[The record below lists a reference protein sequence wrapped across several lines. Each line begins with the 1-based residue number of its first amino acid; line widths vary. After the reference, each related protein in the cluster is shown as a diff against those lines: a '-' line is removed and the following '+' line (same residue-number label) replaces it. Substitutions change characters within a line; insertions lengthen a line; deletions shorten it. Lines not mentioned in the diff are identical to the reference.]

1 MLRII
6 AVEREYGCG
15 GAAIAQKIA
24 DALGWKL
31 WDRLLT
37 EEIAKLANVDCSA
50 VERRGERLDS
60 RFYRLAKIFWR
71 GSYETSIPIDND
83 RFFDADCLVSMMERI
98 TANIAA
104 QGNAVVVGR
113 GAPYFLRDRQDTFR
127 VFLYAPRE
135 EKIRR
140 LMAIGQTQQDAEE
153 MVDTIDSERVAFCRH
168 YFSSDW
174 PKRAIYHVMINTL
187 MGDERVIATIF
198 ATMRLLDETVP
209 ARPGSLRGLR

>member
-1 MLRII
+1 MFRII
-6 AVEREYGCG
+6 AIEREYGCG
-15 GAAIAQKIA
+15 GGAIADKIA
-24 DALGWKL
+24 ETLGWKI

-50 VERRGERLDS
+50 VERRGEKLDS

-71 GSYETSIPIDND
+71 GSHERSIPLDD
-83 RFFDADCLVSMMERI
+83 DKFFDADCLVSMMERI
-98 TANIAA
+98 AAKIAKE
-104 QGNAVVVGR
+104 GNAVVVGR
-113 GAPYFLRDRQDTFR
+113 GAPYFLQDRTDTFR

-140 LMAIGQTQQDAEE
+140 LIASGQRMEDAEE

-174 PKRAIYHVMINTL
+174 PKRSLYHMMINTNI
-187 MGDERVIATIF
+187 GDERVIATIF
-198 ATMRLLDETVP
+198 DTMQLLT
-209 ARPGSLRGLR
+209 ANRPDKSGTLRGVR